1 MGSTDK
7 AAMSEAAPNKKEL
20 QVDKPAPSKQEVES
34 AIIQQ
39 FQKLKNEKNELSS
52 KMAEIK
58 MDKNEHEMCIKTM
71 APFDADR
78 KCWRLVGGV
87 LVERTVG
94 EVLPAIKE
102 NVTNMEGLIEQLDK
116 KHDEKEEEI
125 LAFMKKYNIVV
136 KGQVEPDQDPSKAP
150 AQKSEKGA
158 A

>member
-52 KMAEIK
+52 KIAEIK
-58 MDKNEHEMCIKTM
+58 QDKNEHEMCIKTM
-71 APFDADR
+71 TPFDADR

-102 NVTNMEGLIEQLDK
+102 NVNNIQELLD
-116 KHDEKEEEI
+116 
-125 LAFMKKYNIVV
+125 
-136 KGQVEPDQDPSKAP
+136 
-150 AQKSEKGA
+150 
-158 A
+158 

>member
-1 MGSTDK
+1 
-7 AAMSEAAPNKKEL
+7 MSELAPVDEKKP
-20 QVDKPAPSKQEVES
+20 QPTKQEVEG

-39 FQKLKNEKNELSS
+39 FQKLKNEKNDISS

-71 APFDADR
+71 KPFDQSR

-102 NVTNMEGLIEQLDK
+102 NVENIDELLTKLDK
-116 KHDEKEEEI
+116 MHDEKELEMVE
-125 LAFMKKYNIVV
+125 FMKKYNIVV
-136 KGQVEPDQDPSKAP
+136 KGQVAPGQQDPNKSK
-150 AQKSEKGA
+150 KLSLIHI
-158 A
+158 

>member
-58 MDKNEHEMCIKTM
+58 M
-71 APFDADR
+71 
-78 KCWRLVGGV
+78 
-87 LVERTVG
+87 
-94 EVLPAIKE
+94 
-102 NVTNMEGLIEQLDK
+102 
-116 KHDEKEEEI
+116 HDEKEEEI
-125 LAFMKKYNIVV
+125 LQFMKKYNIVV
-136 KGQVEPDQDPSKAP
+136 KGQVAPDQNVNAAAP
-150 AQKSEKGA
+150 PGA
-158 A
+158 AAEDAPKA